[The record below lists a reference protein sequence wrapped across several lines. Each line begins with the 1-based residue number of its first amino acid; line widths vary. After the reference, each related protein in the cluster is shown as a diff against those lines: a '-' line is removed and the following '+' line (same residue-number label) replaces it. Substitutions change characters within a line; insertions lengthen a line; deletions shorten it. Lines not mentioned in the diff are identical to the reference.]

1 MKQQSAG
8 KHVATTLSWFRA
20 NAFFLFP
27 VNAACLT
34 EKQQI
39 PILLSLAW
47 QDRGIEP
54 TIYHTRGKHAYHYTT
69 DAEKIYFVKNLSK

>member
-20 NAFFLFP
+20 NAFFLFL

-47 QDRGIEP
+47 
-54 TIYHTRGKHAYHYTT
+54 
-69 DAEKIYFVKNLSK
+69 